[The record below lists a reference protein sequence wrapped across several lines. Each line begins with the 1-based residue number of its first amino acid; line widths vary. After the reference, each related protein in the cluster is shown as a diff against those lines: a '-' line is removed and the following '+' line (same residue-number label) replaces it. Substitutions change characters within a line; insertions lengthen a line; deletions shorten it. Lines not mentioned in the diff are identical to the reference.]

1 MVIMRKYAILL
12 VILSIVLLISLPYVI
27 KAVFGVLLWMMVQPL
42 QALMCVVFGMCIVG
56 GREILLKK
64 VPNN

>member
-1 MVIMRKYAILL
+1 MVIMRKYMILL
-12 VILSIVLLISLPYVI
+12 GLVGLGMVITLPYVI
-27 KAVFGVLLWMMVQPL
+27 KAFFGILLWMMVQPL
-42 QALMCVVFGMCIVG
+42 QALMCTVFLMCIVG

>member
-1 MVIMRKYAILL
+1 MRKYTILL
-12 VILSIVLLISLPYVI
+12 LILCGILVVSLPYVI
-27 KAVFGVLLWMMVQPL
+27 KVGFSVLLWMMVQPL
-42 QALMCVVFGMCIVG
+42 QALMCTVFVMCIVG

>member
-1 MVIMRKYAILL
+1 MVIMRKYTILLAILSL
-12 VILSIVLLISLPYVI
+12 IILISLPYVI

-42 QALMCVVFGMCIVG
+42 QALMCTVFVMCIVG

-64 VPNN
+64 VPK

>member
-1 MVIMRKYAILL
+1 MRKYMILL
-12 VILSIVLLISLPYVI
+12 GLVGLGMVITLPYVI
-27 KAVFGVLLWMMVQPL
+27 KAFFGVLLWMMVQPL
-42 QALMCVVFGMCIVG
+42 QALMCTVFLMCIVG

>member
-1 MVIMRKYAILL
+1 MVIMRKYMILL
-12 VILSIVLLISLPYVI
+12 GLVGLGMVITLPYVI
-27 KAVFGVLLWMMVQPL
+27 KAFFGVLLWMMVQPL
-42 QALMCVVFGMCIVG
+42 QALMCTVFLMCIVG

>member
-1 MVIMRKYAILL
+1 MVIMRKYMILL
-12 VILSIVLLISLPYVI
+12 GLVGLGMVITLPYVI
-27 KAVFGVLLWMMVQPL
+27 KAMFGVLLWMMVKPL
-42 QALMCVVFGMCIVG
+42 QALMCTVFLMCIVG

>member
-1 MVIMRKYAILL
+1 MVIMRKYTILLAILSL
-12 VILSIVLLISLPYVI
+12 IILISLPYVI

-42 QALMCVVFGMCIVG
+42 QALMCTVFCMCIVG

-64 VPNN
+64 VPK

>member
-1 MVIMRKYAILL
+1 MRKYMILL
-12 VILSIVLLISLPYVI
+12 GLLGLGMVITLPYVI
-27 KAVFGVLLWMMVQPL
+27 KAFFSVLLWMMVQPL
-42 QALMCVVFGMCIVG
+42 PALMCIVFVMCIVG

>member
-1 MVIMRKYAILL
+1 MVIMRKYMILL
-12 VILSIVLLISLPYVI
+12 GLVGLGMVITLPYVI
-27 KAVFGVLLWMMVQPL
+27 KAFFSVLLWMMVQPL
-42 QALMCVVFGMCIVG
+42 SALMCTIFVMCIVG

>member
-1 MVIMRKYAILL
+1 MVIMRKYTILLAILSL
-12 VILSIVLLISLPYVI
+12 IILISLPYVI

-42 QALMCVVFGMCIVG
+42 QALMCTIFVMCIVG

-64 VPNN
+64 VPK